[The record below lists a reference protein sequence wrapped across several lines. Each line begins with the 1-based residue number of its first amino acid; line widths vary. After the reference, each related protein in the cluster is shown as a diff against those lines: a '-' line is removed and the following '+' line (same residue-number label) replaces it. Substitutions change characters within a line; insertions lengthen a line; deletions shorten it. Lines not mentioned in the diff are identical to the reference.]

1 MAKRPMKFLI
11 IVTPQMQNQELKH
24 APKPNIQLH
33 APNHECVL
41 PAKLE
46 QK

>member
-1 MAKRPMKFLI
+1 MAEHPTKFII

-33 APNHECVL
+33 APNRECVL
-41 PAKLE
+41 PVKLE